1 MLMAEAF
8 EGTSDNNQ
16 RVQTAARPSEILFCL
31 HAEDDRTER
40 TNPAMVEATQSTAKT
55 IDFDGFR
62 QMTLLSMEDICKE
75 IFHENQ
81 QSIKIKKEAVAVR
94 NLVNIFYTTLRLSN
108 EKGFQ
113 TMSLRDL
120 SSASGL
126 SMGALYSYFSSKDEL
141 LEMIQKQGRR
151 ITRKVLFDYLDPE
164 DLPREKMQTLIRVHL
179 YLTEVMQPW
188 FYFAYMETK
197 NLDKAQRKRS
207 IESELFTE
215 QVFNDILQEGQNAGV
230 YRPVDSVLTSGAV
243 KALLQD
249 WYVKRWKY
257 SRRKVSV
264 EDYARFVISF
274 VESAILS
281 EAAPGDTGK

>member
-1 MLMAEAF
+1 MM
-8 EGTSDNNQ
+8 
-16 RVQTAARPSEILFCL
+16 
-31 HAEDDRTER
+31 
-40 TNPAMVEATQSTAKT
+40 EATRSTAKT
-55 IDFDGFR
+55 IDFDSFR
-62 QMTLLSMEDICKE
+62 QMALLSMEDICRE

-151 ITRKVLFDYLDPE
+151 ITRKVLFDHLDPE
-164 DLPREKMQTLIRVHL
+164 DPPREKMQTLIRVHL

-215 QVFNDILQEGQNAGV
+215 QVFNDILQEGQNTGV
-230 YRPVDSVLTSGAV
+230 YRPIDSVLTSGAV

-264 EDYARFVISF
+264 EDYARFVISL

-281 EAAPGDTGK
+281 ERAPGDTGK

>member
-1 MLMAEAF
+1 MKRGVFEAM
-8 EGTSDNNQ
+8 TQ
-16 RVQTAARPSEILFCL
+16 AAKKQTREIC
-31 HAEDDRTER
+31 
-40 TNPAMVEATQSTAKT
+40 
-55 IDFDGFR
+55 FDTFR
-62 QMTLLSMEDICKE
+62 QMALLSMEEICRE

-81 QSIKIKKEAVAVR
+81 QSIKIKKEPVAVK

-108 EKGFQ
+108 EKGFH

-151 ITRKVLFDYLDPE
+151 MTKKVLFAHVDPADSPLD
-164 DLPREKMQTLIRVHL
+164 KMHILIRVHL

-188 FYFAYMETK
+188 FYFAYMEAK
-197 NLDKAQRKRS
+197 NLDKTQRKRA

-215 QVFNDILQEGQNAGV
+215 QVFHDILIAGQEEGV
-230 YRPVDSVLTSGAV
+230 YKPVDATLTAGAI

-257 SRRKVSV
+257 SRRRISV
-264 EDYARFVISF
+264 EDYAAFVIFF
-274 VESAILS
+274 VESSIL
-281 EAAPGDTGK
+281 AQQPGD

>member
-1 MLMAEAF
+1 MTEAF
-8 EGTSDNNQ
+8 EGTSDSNQ
-16 RVQTAARPSEILFCL
+16 EIQAAANGLPENLL
-31 HAEDDRTER
+31 YPHAEDDRTER
-40 TNPAMVEATQSTAKT
+40 TKPAMMEATRSTAKT

-151 ITRKVLFDYLDPE
+151 ITRKVLFDHLDPE
-164 DLPREKMQTLIRVHL
+164 DSPRDKMRTLIRVHL

-215 QVFNDILQEGQNAGV
+215 QVFNDILQEGQNTGV

-281 EAAPGDTGK
+281 EAAPNDTGK

>member
-1 MLMAEAF
+1 MAEAF
-8 EGTSDNNQ
+8 EATSDTSQ
-16 RVQTAARPSEILFCL
+16 GVQAAANRLPEKLFCL
-31 HAEDDRTER
+31 HAGEDRTER
-40 TNPAMVEATQSTAKT
+40 MNPAMMEATRSTAKT
-55 IDFDGFR
+55 IDFDSFR
-62 QMTLLSMEDICKE
+62 QMALLSMEDICRD

-151 ITRKVLFDYLDPE
+151 ITRKVLFDHLDPE
-164 DLPREKMQTLIRVHL
+164 DPPREKMQTLIRVHL

-215 QVFNDILQEGQNAGV
+215 QVFNDILQEGQDTGV
-230 YRPVDSVLTSGAV
+230 YRPIDSVLTSGAV

-281 EAAPGDTGK
+281 ERAPGDTGK

>member
-1 MLMAEAF
+1 ME
-8 EGTSDNNQ
+8 
-16 RVQTAARPSEILFCL
+16 TAAKQ
-31 HAEDDRTER
+31 TE
-40 TNPAMVEATQSTAKT
+40 K
-55 IDFDGFR
+55 ICFDTFR
-62 QMTLLSMEDICKE
+62 QMALLSMEEICRE

-81 QSIKIKKEAVAVR
+81 QSIKIKKEPVAIR
-94 NLVNIFYTTLRLSN
+94 NLVNIFHTTLKLSN
-108 EKGFQ
+108 EKGFH

-151 ITRKVLFDYLDPE
+151 IVGKVLFDHVSPE
-164 DLPREKMQTLIRVHL
+164 DSSLKKMRTLIRVHL

-197 NLDKAQRKRS
+197 NLDKIQRKRS

-215 QVFNDILQEGQNAGV
+215 QVFHDVLLEGQKEGVYKAIDSTLTAGV
-230 YRPVDSVLTSGAV
+230 I

-257 SRRKVSV
+257 SRRHISV
-264 EDYARFVISF
+264 EAYAEFVISF
-274 VESAILS
+274 VESAIL
-281 EAAPGDTGK
+281 AKAPVA